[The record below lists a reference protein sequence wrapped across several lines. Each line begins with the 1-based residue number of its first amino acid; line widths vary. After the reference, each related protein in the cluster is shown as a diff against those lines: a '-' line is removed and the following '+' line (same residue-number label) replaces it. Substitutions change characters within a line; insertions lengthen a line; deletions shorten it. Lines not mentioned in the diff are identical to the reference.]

1 VEQTESELKNI
12 DELIELYLLRCEVE
26 GKSPRTV
33 LAYRETLARFL
44 RIAATDGFPVSAAAI
59 RPEHLYAYLG
69 LYSQHSFET
78 RHRYFREVRCFFNWL
93 SRMAYIEDNPFRS
106 LKNVRLPQRIVQPF
120 SADDIAR
127 LLAACDT
134 KVPVGARDH
143 AMLLTLLDT
152 GIRCSELVQ
161 LTIEDLDLDEGRLR
175 VLHAKGNK
183 QRVVSF
189 ARRCRETLEQ
199 YLGFRGI
206 EPGPLFPASSQHGNL
221 RPGVALQPNG
231 LKQMLRRLAKRT
243 GIPKVH
249 THRFRHTFAT
259 WAIEQDARELDVQ
272 HLLGHASPDMVRRYA
287 STYNSEQA
295 ARRHGAFSPAERLPA
310 GL

>member
-1 VEQTESELKNI
+1 MEQTESELKNI

-69 LYSQHSFET
+69 RYSQHSFET

-93 SRMAYIEDNPFRS
+93 LTMGFVDESPFRS

-120 SADDIAR
+120 SADEIAR

-134 KVPVGARDH
+134 GVPVGARDH

-152 GIRCSELVQ
+152 GVRCSELVQ
-161 LTIEDLDLDEGRLR
+161 LEIEDLDLDAGRLQI
-175 VLHAKGNK
+175 LHAKGNK

-189 ARRCRETLEQ
+189 A
-199 YLGFRGI
+199 
-206 EPGPLFPASSQHGNL
+206 
-221 RPGVALQPNG
+221 
-231 LKQMLRRLAKRT
+231 
-243 GIPKVH
+243 
-249 THRFRHTFAT
+249 
-259 WAIEQDARELDVQ
+259 
-272 HLLGHASPDMVRRYA
+272 
-287 STYNSEQA
+287 
-295 ARRHGAFSPAERLPA
+295 AESL
-310 GL
+310 